1 MQPGQPSRTAFGAA
15 AHRAAHQVLEGGR
28 VFADPLAVRVLGEP
42 PGTKFADEIEGP
54 ATRGMRLFIAA
65 RSRFAEDSLAA
76 AVARGVRQYVVLGA
90 GLDTFAHR
98 NPYTDEGLRVFE
110 VDHPATQAWKRAR
123 LADAGLA
130 APASLTFAP
139 VDFERQTLAEGLA
152 AVGFDANAP
161 ALFAWL
167 GVVVYLTRAA
177 VLQTLGF
184 IAGLAGGGEVVFD
197 YGEPVSAYPPD
208 QRRRQAQREA
218 RMAAIGEPWVTR
230 FTPPELAVELR
241 RLGFDAI
248 EDLGPADIARR
259 FHGVERA
266 DGPGGHL
273 ARAARRRPWTR
284 APEPGILAA
293 PSHLEG

>member
-15 AHRAAHQVLEGGR
+15 AHRAAHQVIEGGR
-28 VFADPLAVRVLGEP
+28 VFADPLAARVMGETP
-42 PGTKFADEIEGP
+42 EGVFEGDLDSP

-98 NPYTDEGLRVFE
+98 NPYREQGLRVFE

-130 APASLTFAP
+130 TPASLTFAP
-139 VDFERQTLAEGLA
+139 VDFERQTLAEGLDA
-152 AVGFDANAP
+152 AGFDARAP

-167 GVVVYLTRAA
+167 GVIVYLTRTA
-177 VLQTLGF
+177 VLETLGF
-184 IAGLAGGGEVVFD
+184 IAGLPGGAEAVFD
-197 YGEPVSAYPPD
+197 YGEPIAAYPPE
-208 QRRRQAQREA
+208 QQPHQAKRMA
-218 RMAAIGEPWVTR
+218 RMAAIGEPWITR
-230 FTPPELAVELR
+230 FTPPELAAELHQ
-241 RLGFDAI
+241 LGFDSI
-248 EDLGPADIARR
+248 EDLGPAKIARR
-259 FHGVERA
+259 FYGVERA

-273 ARAARRRPWTR
+273 IRAFRAR
-284 APEPGILAA
+284 
-293 PSHLEG
+293 PSA